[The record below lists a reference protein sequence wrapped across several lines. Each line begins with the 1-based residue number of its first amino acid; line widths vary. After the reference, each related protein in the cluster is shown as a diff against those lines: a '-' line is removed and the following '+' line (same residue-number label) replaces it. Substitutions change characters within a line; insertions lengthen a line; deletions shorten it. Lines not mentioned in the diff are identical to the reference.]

1 MQAMTLSIGQA
12 GIDFFA
18 RTLVANE
25 LLQAL
30 QGLKPANSSLS
41 VPNFETWGAGY
52 NCSYSNIKIDLT
64 DGSLSGF
71 SPLYRGVQQLN
82 TGNPPGSQFSLD
94 IAAGNFTANYVWA
107 ESYHENCSYPQ
118 QGGRPIRKN
127 EDESGKYNYKPG
139 IGNLA
144 VTVLTAFQYQP
155 SDNTWTITT
164 VRTSAVASNV
174 SANIPAQSIVQKEDA
189 SCFSSHV
196 SDATAQSIS
205 SIDFATPINAIIPPL
220 LGSIPASGDLGNGI
234 VFEWELGDAGLT
246 FPNANGISV
255 GITGRVSY
263 RGTYHQGT
271 PPTSLPVP
279 PVPASGETH
288 YLQTYVS
295 DYEVNALQWAYY
307 QAGLLDT
314 TATPD
319 TIPDPNALKVKT
331 YVAFI
336 KQLEPY
342 KAYSM
347 RADIKPQAAPVSAFQ
362 AVWQFT
368 RGNVDNLKSQLPI
381 DVWNIINN
389 YMISNAYITKQALEA
404 DLQAYHIGQA
414 YYATIEK
421 GTSTMGMVDTQN
433 IQMLLT
439 VLTGYDPQPTITFNV
454 ARTDILTNLR
464 LGVAGDAQTLQFAFL
479 EVESAAKFVSST
491 IPNFPGDQMAVI
503 WSTVG
508 EFNYSAVVADM
519 GKTGVPLPIMRGFQF
534 LFNQAD
540 LSIQSGFVSIKSQVQ
555 YKSG

>member
-18 RTLVANE
+18 RTLVANQ

-30 QGLKPANSSLS
+30 QDIKLANSSLS
-41 VPNFETWGAGY
+41 MPDYHSSTCNYF
-52 NCSYSNIKIDLT
+52 NIKIDLT
-64 DGSLSGF
+64 KGSVSGF
-71 SPLYRGVQQLN
+71 SPTYQGVQQQN
-82 TGNPPGSQFSLD
+82 TGNPAGSQFALNL
-94 IAAGNFTANYVWA
+94 AAGNFTAKYDWE
-107 ESYHENCSYPQ
+107 ESYSEECCTSGMYGGAYCQTNQYSRSYGYAPV
-118 QGGRPIRKN
+118 
-127 EDESGKYNYKPG
+127 

-144 VTVLTAFQYQP
+144 VTVLTAFQYQQ
-155 SDNTWTITT
+155 SNNTWTITT
-164 VRTSAVASNV
+164 VSTSAVTSNV
-174 SANIPAQSIVQKEDA
+174 SPNIPAKSVVQHEDPR
-189 SCFSSHV
+189 CFSSHV

-205 SIDFATPINAIIPPL
+205 SIDFATPINAVIPPL

-246 FPNANGISV
+246 FPKANGISV

-263 RGTYHQGT
+263 RGTYYQGP

-279 PVPASGETH
+279 PVPAAGETH

-389 YMISNAYITKQALEA
+389 YMISNAYISKQALEA
-404 DLQAYHIGQA
+404 DLQAYHIGQP

-534 LFNQAD
+534 LISQAD